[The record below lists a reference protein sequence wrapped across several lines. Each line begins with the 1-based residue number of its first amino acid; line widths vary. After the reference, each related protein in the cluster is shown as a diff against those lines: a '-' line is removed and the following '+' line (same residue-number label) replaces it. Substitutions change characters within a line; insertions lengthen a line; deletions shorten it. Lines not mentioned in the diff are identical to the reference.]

1 VDADE
6 YVLKLGLFC
15 PQKLVDQAVA
25 AARPFAEMQQITLC
39 AVVDDVPEVAGD
51 RARLAQLLDN
61 LISNALKFTPPG
73 GRVDVRLS
81 STDAG
86 STVVEVADTGIGIP
100 EAEQDKTFERFYRA
114 TAATKNAIA
123 GTGLGLAIVKLT
135 AEAHGGT
142 VSVESNEGE
151 GSTFRVVLPL
161 QAKLVPAAA

>member
-1 VDADE
+1 
-6 YVLKLGLFC
+6 
-15 PQKLVDQAVA
+15 
-25 AARPFAEMQQITLC
+25 
-39 AVVDDVPEVAGD
+39 
-51 RARLAQLLDN
+51 LLDN

-73 GRVDVRLS
+73 GRVEVRLS

-100 EAEQDKTFERFYRA
+100 KAEQDKTFERFYRA
-114 TAATKNAIA
+114 SAATKNAIA

-161 QAKLVPAAA
+161 QAKLVPAAASV